1 MKFNLI
7 ILLCLLLLTF
17 SGKSQ
22 PGTDQ
27 QLGLQFYNDREYQK
41 AAEVFER
48 LYKTKPDHFSYTYYL
63 QSLLEL
69 GEIEE
74 ASKLV
79 KQQSRRNPDD
89 AKYQVDQG
97 YIMMRGNQSQK
108 ALKLFDELIKD
119 LKPEQRSVMELAN
132 AFTIRR
138 EYDYAIRTYLKG
150 RQLLAPEH
158 TFGFELANMYEMQ
171 GQYDKMVEE
180 FLTLLEQNPV
190 FSDQVQARL
199 QNSLTNDPE
208 NLKTEALRRG
218 LIMQV
223 QKNPDNVILTE
234 MLVWLSLQLK
244 DFESALIQAKAL
256 DRRLGENGSR
266 VFALGQLSVA
276 NGNYTVASNAFNYV
290 IDKSDDPSLRTVAE
304 VELLRSEYELVTNA
318 YPVDMHKLNEIAEKY
333 RQAIQRNENNP
344 LTFPL
349 IRNLA
354 HIEGFYLNNTAKA
367 INLLQDLVEKTI
379 NDRALQAECKL
390 ELADIL
396 LFSGE
401 PWEATLLYS
410 QVDKAFKNDPLGHEA
425 RFRNAKLSF
434 YIGEFDWS
442 RAQLDVLKAA
452 TSKLIANDA
461 MQMSL
466 LISDNIEYDSST
478 LALGSYARAD
488 LLLFRNRPDEA
499 LALLDSVKQAF
510 PGHSITDDVLMKEA
524 EIRMKQGDFAIAET
538 LWKRVVEE
546 YPYDILAD
554 DALFDLAGLYQ
565 TQIKDTAKAMETY
578 QKLMTEYPG
587 SLFVVEAR
595 KQFRIL
601 RGDFQEDKTN
611 EISPTDRFF
620 LDLPPN

>member
-7 ILLCLLLLTF
+7 ILFYLLLLAF

-41 AAEVFER
+41 AVEVFER

-69 GEIEE
+69 GEIDE

-79 KQQSRRNPDD
+79 KQQSRRYPDD

-97 YIMMRGNQSQK
+97 YIMIRGNQSQK
-108 ALKLFDELIKD
+108 AIKLFDDLVKD
-119 LKPEQRSVMELAN
+119 LKPEQRKVMELAN

-138 EYDYAIRTYLKG
+138 EYDYAIRSYLKG

-171 GQYDKMVEE
+171 GQFDKMVEE
-180 FLTLLEQNPV
+180 YLTLLEQNPL
-190 FSDQVQARL
+190 FSDQIQARL

-208 NLKTEALRRG
+208 NLKTDALRRG
-218 LIMQV
+218 LILQV
-223 QKNPDNVILTE
+223 QKSPDNVILTE

-256 DRRLGENGSR
+256 DRRLSENGSR
-266 VFALGQLSVA
+266 VFALGQMSVV
-276 NGNYTVASNAFNYV
+276 NGNYAVAANAFNYV
-290 IDKSDDPSLRTVAE
+290 IDKSNDPSLRTVAE
-304 VELLRSEYELVTNA
+304 VELLRSEYELVTNT
-318 YPVDMHKLNEIAEKY
+318 YPVDMHQLNQIAVKY
-333 RQAIQRNENNP
+333 REAIQRNENNP

-349 IRNLA
+349 VRNLA
-354 HIEGFYLNNTAKA
+354 HIEGFFLNNSAKA
-367 INLLQDLVEKTI
+367 ISLLQDLVGKTT
-379 NDRALQAECKL
+379 NDRNLQAECKL

-434 YIGEFDWS
+434 YIGEFDWA

-466 LISDNIEYDSST
+466 LITDNIETDSST

-488 LLLFRNRPDEA
+488 LLLFRNRPEEA
-499 LALLDSVKQAF
+499 YALLDSVLQAF

-524 EIRMKQGDFAIAET
+524 EIKMKQGDFATAET
-538 LWKRVVEE
+538 LWKQVVEE

-554 DALFDLAGLYQ
+554 DALFDLAILYHLH
-565 TQIKDTAKAMETY
+565 TKDSVKAMETY

-587 SLFVVEAR
+587 SLYVVEAR

-601 RGDFQEDKTN
+601 RGDFQEEKTN
-611 EISPTDRFF
+611 KISPTDRFF